1 MTRGPS
7 LSRPSFSRSSRS
19 TPRRRRCTPNPTSPA
34 TPVRLGSGAPARIVA
49 GSGRRT
55 RRRRWLPS
63 PRLPPVTSRRTLEV
77 LGALLLLFIAR
88 TDVGSAELIFSGAT
102 ANRCSAPAH
111 GLPRSPNSTLRPQ
124 DVLEPAQLHEQGAV
138 EVQAPDVEPS

>member
-1 MTRGPS
+1 
-7 LSRPSFSRSSRS
+7 
-19 TPRRRRCTPNPTSPA
+19 

-55 RRRRWLPS
+55 RPRRRLPS

-102 ANRCSAPAH
+102 DDRCSVPPH
-111 GLPRSPNSTLRPQ
+111 GLPCSPNSTLS
-124 DVLEPAQLHEQGAV
+124 G
-138 EVQAPDVEPS
+138 APDRGQAGRHRILAERGASPCFAIACCSWP